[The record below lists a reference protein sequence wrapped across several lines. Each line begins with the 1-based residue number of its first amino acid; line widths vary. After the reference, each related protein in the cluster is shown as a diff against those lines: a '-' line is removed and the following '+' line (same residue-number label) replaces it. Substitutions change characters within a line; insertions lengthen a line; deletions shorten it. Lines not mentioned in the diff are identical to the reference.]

1 MRLFRFFGS
10 VGQEMKKVTWPTWKE
25 NRRDSWTV
33 ISTSLFFVAF
43 FALFDWL
50 IQLLL
55 KLLITL
61 H

>member
-1 MRLFRFFGS
+1 MRLFKFFGS

-33 ISTSLFFVAF
+33 ISVSLFFAAF

-50 IQLLL
+50 IQYLLN
-55 KLLITL
+55 LLTSF